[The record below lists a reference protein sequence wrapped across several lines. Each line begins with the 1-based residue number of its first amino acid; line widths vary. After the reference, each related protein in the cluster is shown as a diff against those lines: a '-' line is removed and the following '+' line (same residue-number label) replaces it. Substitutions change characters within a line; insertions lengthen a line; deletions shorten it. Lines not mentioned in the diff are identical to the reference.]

1 MVQIPAFCETEYF
14 DNQMNQNAR
23 VVLLPQAEASCF
35 ADYCGLLSREGFAQR
50 ERRSDPYGEYA
61 AFYKDGWGVFVNY
74 FANSRELQLVIEE
87 NTKKFSYRDACGEP
101 RVAPQVSQLKLRDYG
116 MIYVIRLSDG
126 RFLLIDSGRPFVED
140 ADRLFACLKAGSPHE
155 KPVIA
160 AWVFTH
166 AHSDHIYGFFPFWE
180 RHGAE
185 VSIEKM
191 LFCFPE
197 PWDMVHYPALEKPAK
212 DYPDKTGNE
221 KLKDFLDLVAQLE
234 IPVFAPH
241 TGQVYP
247 VGDTEL
253 LFLAGMEDTIH
264 CAQHVNATSLAFSM
278 ELAGQKILW
287 TGDSRFSE
295 VRFSERYG
303 TSLKADILQV
313 PHHGF
318 GSGTAQEQITAYEL
332 IRPRVCLLPAS
343 AQEAFTTFSAF
354 RPGTEYLMTRLNIE
368 ELIVG
373 DDNRTLTLPYIPHP
387 GAKDDLARSYRRGR
401 DDAGART
408 WVFTGLDTA
417 APEDALFTVLNMT
430 YIPAE
435 ITAEL
440 FLGGESKGV
449 RKVKLTAARRTFS
462 VVNCFQAPGDPDAPF
477 EQAQTP
483 KNTQFCVRFLCSV
496 PVVIS
501 HSRCKEAYRSSEI

>member
-1 MVQIPAFCETEYF
+1 MIQVPAFGEKEYF
-14 DNQMNQNAR
+14 DTQMKRNAR
-23 VVLLPQAEASCF
+23 VVLLPQAEASRF
-35 ADYCGLLSREGFAQR
+35 ADYCGLLEQEGFAQK
-50 ERRSDPYGEYA
+50 ERRSEPYGEYA

-74 FANSRELQLVIEE
+74 FANSRELQLVMEE
-87 NTKKFSYRDACGEP
+87 NTKKFSYEDACGEP

-116 MIYVIRLSDG
+116 MTYVIRLSDG
-126 RFLLIDSGRPFVED
+126 RFLVIDSGRSFVED
-140 ADRLFACLKAGSPHE
+140 AQRLFACLKAGSPDE

-166 AHSDHIYGFFPFWE
+166 AHSDHIYGFFTFWE

-191 LFCFPE
+191 LFCFPD
-197 PWDMVHYPALEKPAK
+197 PWDMDHYPAMEKPTWE
-212 DYPDKTGNE
+212 YPGKTGNE
-221 KLKDFLDLVAQLE
+221 KLKDFLDLVDRQG
-234 IPVFAPH
+234 IPVYAPH

-247 VGDTEL
+247 VGDTQL

-264 CAQHVNATSLAFSM
+264 CAKDVNATSLAFSM
-278 ELAGQKILW
+278 KLAGQKILW

-318 GSGTAQEQITAYEL
+318 GSGTAEEQIAAYDL
-332 IRPRVCLLPAS
+332 IRPKVCLLPAS
-343 AQEAFTTFSAF
+343 EQEAFTTFSAF
-354 RPGTEYLMTRLNIE
+354 RPGTEYLMTQMNID

-373 DDNRTLTLPYIPHP
+373 DENRTLTLPYTAHP
-387 GAKDDLARSYRRGR
+387 SARAALARQYRWGR
-401 DDAGART
+401 DNAGART
-408 WVFTGLDTA
+408 WVFTDLHTA
-417 APEDALFTVLNMT
+417 DAKDPLFTVLNMT
-430 YIPAE
+430 HIAAQ
-435 ITAEL
+435 ITAEI
-440 FLGGESKGV
+440 FLGGEKKSV
-449 RKVKLTAARRTFS
+449 RRVKLTAASRSFS
-462 VVNCFQAPGDPDAPF
+462 EINCFLVPGDPDAPF
-477 EQAQTP
+477 EQAQIP
-483 KNTQFCVRFLCSV
+483 ERCPFCVRFFCSI

>member
-1 MVQIPAFCETEYF
+1 MIQVPAFGEKEYF
-14 DNQMNQNAR
+14 DTQMKRNAR
-23 VVLLPQAEASCF
+23 VVLLPQAEASRF
-35 ADYCGLLSREGFAQR
+35 ADYCGLLEQEGFAQK
-50 ERRSDPYGEYA
+50 ERRSEPYGEYA

-74 FANSRELQLVIEE
+74 FANSRELQLVMEE
-87 NTKKFSYRDACGEP
+87 NTKKFSYEDACGEP

-116 MIYVIRLSDG
+116 MTYVIRLSDG
-126 RFLLIDSGRPFVED
+126 RFLVIDSGRSFVED
-140 ADRLFACLKAGSPHE
+140 AQRLFACLKAGSPDE

-166 AHSDHIYGFFPFWE
+166 AHSDHIYGFFTFWE
-180 RHGAE
+180 RHGGE

-191 LFCFPE
+191 LFCFPD
-197 PWDMVHYPALEKPAK
+197 PWDMDHYPAMEKPAWE
-212 DYPDKTGNE
+212 YPGKTGNE
-221 KLKDFLDLVAQLE
+221 KLQDFLDLVDRQG
-234 IPVFAPH
+234 IPVYAPH

-247 VGDTEL
+247 VGDTQL
-253 LFLAGMEDTIH
+253 LFLTGMEDTIH
-264 CAQHVNATSLAFSM
+264 CAKDVNATSLAFSM

-287 TGDSRFSE
+287 TGDSRFSDA
-295 VRFSERYG
+295 RFSKRYG

-318 GSGTAQEQITAYEL
+318 GSGTAEEQITAYEL

-343 AQEAFTTFSAF
+343 NREAFTTFSAF
-354 RPGTEYLMTRLNIE
+354 RPGTEYLMTQMDIE

-373 DDNRTLTLPYIPHP
+373 DDDRTLTLPYTPHP
-387 GAKDDLARSYRRGR
+387 YGKEELAKRYRRGR

-408 WVFTGLDTA
+408 WVFMGLDTA
-417 APEDALFTVLNMT
+417 VPEDTLFTVLNMAHL
-430 YIPAE
+430 PAE

-449 RKVKLTAARRTFS
+449 RKVKLTATKRTFS
-462 VVNCFQAPGDPDAPF
+462 VVNCFQSAEDPNESCD
-477 EQAQTP
+477 QANIPENTP
-483 KNTQFCVRFLCSV
+483 FCVRFFCSI